1 VPGSDPKEIALVLS
15 AGMGT
20 RMGGPKAL
28 MDVGGAPW
36 WKHQRDR
43 LIRAQMP
50 SVWVVSE
57 AVCEVMGDDP
67 RPPLRMVFGDAGAP
81 MMASICAGILELARE
96 KPGAV
101 HILPIDTPAPSAS
114 VWRAVRTTDTAP
126 TAPAL
131 AGTRGHPIRLP
142 WAFIERAILPYAS
155 DRSWRAGARLDHLVA
170 PELIAVPVDD
180 PDVAVNL
187 NTRDDLDRW
196 MAGRDRVS

>member
-1 VPGSDPKEIALVLS
+1 VPGSDPIEIALVLG
-15 AGMGT
+15 AGRGT

-36 WKHQRDR
+36 WMHQRDR
-43 LIRAQMP
+43 LVRARMP
-50 SVWVVSE
+50 SVWVVSD
-57 AVCEVMGDDP
+57 AVCEVMGDDL
-67 RPPLRMVFGDAGAP
+67 RPPLRMVFGDPTAP

-96 KPGAV
+96 KPAAV
-101 HILPIDTPAPSAS
+101 HILPIDTPAPSAD
-114 VWRAVRTTDTAP
+114 VWRAVRTTGAAP
-126 TAPAL
+126 TAPAH
-131 AGTRGHPIRLP
+131 AGKRGHPIRLP
-142 WAFIERAILPYAS
+142 WAFIERSILPHLS
-155 DRSWRAGARLDHLVA
+155 DVSWRAGARLDHIVA